1 MRAQPDCESRST
13 SSKCGLIHALS
24 QKERKH
30 TQAQGHFVREGMLG
44 GGRFTSLHNKYFCV

>member
-13 SSKCGLIHALS
+13 SKCGLIHALS

-30 TQAQGHFVREGMLG
+30 TQEQDHFVREGMLG
-44 GGRFTSLHNKYFCV
+44 GGRFT